1 MNSGANVDAELAV
14 GRLHRTTRRALLLA
28 AAGWILAP
36 LRLGAAQDGAPWF
49 GTWEQELGRP
59 ASRFET
65 PPYKKVTTRIEP
77 YREGAGAAA
86 GNLAGPAAG
95 NSVTG
100 DADGVRVT
108 YDMVRAR
115 GGITHVEWV
124 GRFDG
129 RDYPVQGVDSFLTNA
144 YRILDERR
152 YEIVIKVD
160 TVVVATAT
168 ATVSTDGQTLTVTTV
183 ERDASGRPSTST
195 AIYRRKSAANSA
207 FNSQF

>member
-14 GRLHRTTRRALLLA
+14 PVHRTTRRALLLA
-28 AAGWILAP
+28 AFGWILASRP
-36 LRLGAAQDGAPWF
+36 GAAQDRAPWF
-49 GTWEQELGRP
+49 GTWEQELAPP
-59 ASRFET
+59 ASRLET

-77 YREGAGAAA
+77 WRERVGRADGE
-86 GNLAGPAAG
+86 G
-95 NSVTG
+95 VTG
-100 DADGVRVT
+100 EVGDAASGASADMVRVT

-144 YRILDERR
+144 YRILDDRR

-160 TVVVATAT
+160 TTAVATAT
-168 ATVSTDGQTLTVTTV
+168 AAVSADGQTLTVTTV
-183 ERDASGRPSTST
+183 ERDARGRQRTST
-195 AIYRRKSAANSA
+195 AVYRRQHAVGR
-207 FNSQF
+207 